1 MYELM
6 NGSARLVYA
15 LERCSGDPAR
25 MKHLADILYYCE
37 DQLPQ
42 DVEALVDF
50 YEQDKSIAPANGR
63 KA

>member
-25 MKHLADILYYCE
+25 MKRLADILYYCE
-37 DQLPQ
+37 EQLGQ
-42 DVEALVDF
+42 DIDALADCF
-50 YEQDKSIAPANGR
+50 EQRKTEVANG
-63 KA
+63 KQI

>member
-25 MKHLADILYYCE
+25 MKRLADILYYCE
-37 DQLPQ
+37 DQLEQ
-42 DVEALVDF
+42 DVVALVVF
-50 YEQDKSIAPANGR
+50 YEQR
-63 KA
+63 KMMVSDDRRK

>member
-25 MKHLADILYYCE
+25 MKRLADILYYCE
-37 DQLPQ
+37 DQLAQ

-50 YEQDKSIAPANGR
+50 YEQSK
-63 KA
+63 K

>member
-25 MKHLADILYYCE
+25 MKRLANILYYCE
-37 DQLPQ
+37 NQLGQ
-42 DVEALVDF
+42 DIQALADLF
-50 YEQDKSIAPANGR
+50 EQR
-63 KA
+63 KTVVSDDRSK